1 MVRKK
6 GKPDIK
12 APITARGDEL
22 AKQLNPD
29 NNEILNQH
37 PQARERVRHLVNA
50 YESVFTNKDIAG
62 PRSGAS
68 SPP

>member
-1 MVRKK
+1 MSPRR

-12 APITARGDEL
+12 APITARERED
-22 AKQLNPD
+22 D
-29 NNEILNQH
+29 NEILNQH